1 LTQFSLLF
9 FESNQIIDTIVRW
22 KKGNAV
28 PGAECPLKRK
38 LKSELM
44 KKLLTFVAAVFIT
57 GSLLAGG
64 LVTNTNQSAA
74 WVRLPAR
81 NASVGIDAAYFNPA
95 GLMKLE
101 NGFHISLSNQSIW
114 QKREIENNYAGPGS
128 AFGLNENVYKGTVT
142 APAFPSIYAVYK
154 MDKLA
159 FSLGFNPIGGG
170 GGALYEKG
178 LPSFEI
184 SQSDLVPLLAASQ
197 GADAY
202 RLDTEF
208 EGTSTFFGFQGGVSF
223 KINDWLSV
231 AAGLRFVTAKNTYAG
246 HLTDI
251 EVNLPSGWTRAD
263 LIMTGIAAT
272 ATGAAVNTTGLVT
285 AGAGALTLAQ
295 AEGLGYIT
303 AGQRVQLEGGLA
315 AFGSPTTVN
324 IATADA
330 VFKGAA
336 AQYTATA
343 TLLGDQTIDDPA
355 EQSGSGITPILS
367 VNISPSED
375 LNIAIKYEMATKL
388 DLENKTTQD
397 LLVGFTATG
406 TPITMFPN
414 GAMTRNDMPAML
426 AIGVDYYLS
435 SDLRLSLGTNYY
447 FDKAADYGHKIDAD
461 LNSSTPTTHIPN
473 SDIIENNGMSVQGGL
488 EYNISGKLLVSGGY
502 IWSNQGVN
510 DKYQSDLTYG
520 LGTQTFGAGGA
531 YSINDNI
538 QINLGASYTQYQT
551 SDKTID
557 HIFSGTGENI
567 QALESYSKSTLV
579 VAVGLDLRF

>member
-1 LTQFSLLF
+1 
-9 FESNQIIDTIVRW
+9 
-22 KKGNAV
+22 
-28 PGAECPLKRK
+28 
-38 LKSELM
+38 M

-178 LPSFEI
+178 LPSFEM
-184 SQSDLVPLLAASQ
+184 SPSDLVPALASQ
-197 GADAY
+197 GASAYKLDAY
-202 RLDTEF
+202 F
-208 EGTSTFFGFQGGVSF
+208 EGTSTFFGFQGGLSY

-231 AAGLRFVTAKNTYAG
+231 AAGLRYVTAKNTYEG
-246 HLTDI
+246 HLKDIEINMGGQWMKASDIFSGLAMELTSITTIPTSLAPAIDGGAGGLTLAEMVGANLMDADTKTDI
-251 EVNLPSGWTRAD
+251 ETALVTIGVPAANIPVMTVTQISGTITTATPTV
-263 LIMTGIAAT
+263 LTQAAT
-272 ATGAAVNTTGLVT
+272 ATATSTLV
-285 AGAGALTLAQ
+285 ADQ
-295 AEGLGYIT
+295 A
-303 AGQRVQLEGGLA
+303 
-315 AFGSPTTVN
+315 
-324 IATADA
+324 ADA
-330 VFKGAA
+330 A
-336 AQYTATA
+336 
-343 TLLGDQTIDDPA
+343 
-355 EQSGSGITPILS
+355 QSGSGISPIFS

-388 DLENKTTQD
+388 DLENNTTQD
-397 LLVGFTATG
+397 LLVGYTATG
-406 TPITMFPN
+406 TRITMFPN

-426 AIGVDYYLS
+426 AIGVDYNLS

-488 EYNISGKLLVSGGY
+488 EYNISGKLLISGGY
-502 IWSNQGVN
+502 IWSNQGAN

-531 YSINDNI
+531 YSINDKI
-538 QINLGASYTQYQT
+538 QINLGAGYTKYMEDT
-551 SDKTID
+551 KEVDHMFPSDPPV
-557 HIFSGTGENI
+557 NI
-567 QALESYSKSTLV
+567 PATESYNKSTFM